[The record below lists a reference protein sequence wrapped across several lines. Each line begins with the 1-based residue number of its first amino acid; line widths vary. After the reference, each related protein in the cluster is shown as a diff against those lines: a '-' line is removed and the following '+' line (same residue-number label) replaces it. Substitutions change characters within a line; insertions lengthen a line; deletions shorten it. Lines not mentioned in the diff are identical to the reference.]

1 MSRLD
6 YVHAFRLVPPK
17 CRIGASFRR
26 RSRIW
31 AEHGDIA
38 AEACC
43 LQPAWLCR
51 ARLHRVNAA
60 HKLAEL
66 AQPGLSNQPRSA
78 SDSWRPL
85 APTIQARH
93 AKRPALGREAVRREP
108 AVRLVR
114 FQAPLGSEEAN
125 LVRLAALTSAS
136 LDALAQ
142 VHLPEVSAGGRPAV
156 VRLTRGRP
164 NGRR

>member
-1 MSRLD
+1 MTSPRKP
-6 YVHAFRLVPPK
+6 AA
-17 CRIGASFRR
+17 CRPL
-26 RSRIW
+26 
-31 AEHGDIA
+31 A
-38 AEACC
+38 ARVA
-43 LQPAWLCR
+43 LPR
-51 ARLHRVNAA
+51 PTHRVNAA

-85 APTIQARH
+85 ALTVQARH

-125 LVRLAALTSAS
+125 LVRLAALTSAA

-142 VHLPEVSAGGRPAV
+142 VHLPQYRREVAQRSSG
-156 VRLTRGRP
+156 
-164 NGRR
+164 